1 MAPGR
6 SIDAYIEFWIAFSGI
21 HLARN
26 FKTTRDLYIGAKI
39 YRRGTLLAF
48 VYSITLFINA
58 ALLFII
64 EPMVA
69 KMILPFL
76 GGSPA
81 VWNTSLVFYQA
92 CLLAG
97 YAYAHFGST
106 WLGTR
111 RHALVHLNLL
121 FAGLLLL
128 PIVLPLDWLGAPSEN
143 PVNLVLGVL
152 AVSIGFPFLILS
164 AGAPLLQ
171 KWFAQSRHGAAR
183 DPYFLYAASNSGS
196 LAGLLAYPFLLEP
209 RLPLSQQNHFWF
221 IGYLVLLALVALCVL
236 YFLRPMTGRFDEK
249 SPPLADENRSA
260 SEAAD
265 PTLARRLR
273 WILWGFVPSSL
284 LLGVTSYVTTD
295 IGSAPFLWV
304 LPLAA
309 YLMSFILAFAR
320 SSWMTHPILLR
331 AQAFFLV
338 GIAATVFLHANEPDE
353 ILLPL
358 HLIGFFITALVCH
371 GRLAQ
376 DRPSAKHLT
385 DYFLW
390 LSFGGVLGGAFN
402 ALLAPTLFKHVIEY
416 PLVIALAGLI
426 RPQQGVQDESKRNR
440 QFDWLL
446 PPAVI
451 ALIVCTTLAL
461 KQIQILPTVNDRSL
475 IGGLSALFLLS
486 VGLRP
491 VRFGIGL
498 VLLALVSLWYPSPFG
513 KVLYTGRSFFGA
525 YRAATDS
532 DGTRNVL
539 FQGTTL
545 HGTQSVD
552 RQTKLMPLAYYHR
565 TGPAGQV
572 LLANAARHGSD
583 RIAVVGLGTGSLA
596 CYGTAK
602 QVFTFYEIDPLV
614 EKIARDA
621 GLFTFLRD
629 CSPRIDVVI
638 GDARLSLAKTPNRVY
653 DLFVLDAFS
662 SDVIPVHLLTRQALE
677 LYLQKITPTGVLLFH
692 VSNRY
697 MDLAPVLDRLAVELN
712 LAAFIQND
720 FDISAEEQAEG
731 KSPSRWILMAR
742 DRRVAASYLADGR
755 WRQLNGQLGG
765 DLWTDDYSDLL
776 KVIHWR

>member
-1 MAPGR
+1 
-6 SIDAYIEFWIAFSGI
+6 
-21 HLARN
+21 L
-26 FKTTRDLYIGAKI
+26 T
-39 YRRGTLLAF
+39 F

-64 EPMVA
+64 EPMVV
-69 KMILPFL
+69 KMILPYL

-97 YAYAHFGST
+97 YAYAHFGSA

-121 FAGLLLL
+121 LAGLLLL
-128 PIVLPLDWLGAPSEN
+128 PIVLPLRWLGAPSEN

-152 AVSIGFPFLILS
+152 AVSIGFPFLVLS
-164 AGAPLLQ
+164 AGSPLLQ
-171 KWFAQSRHGAAR
+171 KWFAQCHHSTAR
-183 DPYFLYAASNSGS
+183 DPYFLYAASNAGS

-236 YFLRPMTGRFDEK
+236 YFLRPLTGQFNEK
-249 SPPLADENRSA
+249 SKPLDGENPPASQTADL
-260 SEAAD
+260 
-265 PTLARRLR
+265 TLARRLR

-284 LLGVTSYVTTD
+284 LLGVTTYVTTD

-309 YLMSFILAFAR
+309 YLLSFILAFAR
-320 SSWMTHPILLR
+320 SSWMTHPMLLR
-331 AQAFFLV
+331 VQSLCLV
-338 GIAATVFLHANEPDE
+338 GIAVTVFLHATEPDE

-376 DRPSAKHLT
+376 DRPSATYLT

-390 LSFGGVLGGAFN
+390 LSVGGVLGGVFN
-402 ALLAPTLFKHVIEY
+402 ALIAPSVFKNVIEY
-416 PLVIALAGLI
+416 PLVIAVAGLI
-426 RPQQGVQDESKRNR
+426 RPQDGAQNESKRNR

-451 ALIVCTTLAL
+451 ALIVLITLAL
-461 KQIQILPTVNDRSL
+461 KQMQILPPANDRLL
-475 IGGLSALFLLS
+475 ICGLSGLFLLA
-486 VGLRP
+486 VALRP
-491 VRFGIGL
+491 ARFGMGL
-498 VLLALVSLWYPSPFG
+498 VLLVLVSLWYPSPFG

-525 YRAATDS
+525 YRAATDTE
-532 DGTRNVL
+532 GKRNVL
-539 FQGTTL
+539 FQGTTV
-545 HGTQSVD
+545 HGAQSID
-552 RQTKLMPLAYYHR
+552 RQTKLMPSAYYHR
-565 TGPAGQV
+565 TSPAGQV
-572 LLANAARHGSD
+572 LLANASKFGSG
-583 RIAVVGLGTGSLA
+583 RIAIVGLGTGALA
-596 CYGTAK
+596 CYGTAN
-602 QVFTFYEIDPLV
+602 QNFTFYEIDPLV
-614 EKIARDA
+614 EKIARDDR
-621 GLFTFLRD
+621 LFTYLRD
-629 CSPRIDVVI
+629 CLPRIDVVI
-638 GDARLSLAKTPNRVY
+638 GDARISLAKTPNQLY

-662 SDVIPVHLLTRQALE
+662 SDVIPVHLLTRQAVE
-677 LYLQKITPTGVLLFH
+677 LYLQKITPTGALLFH

-697 MDLAPVLDRLAVELN
+697 MDLAPVLDRLAAELN

-720 FDISAEEQAEG
+720 FKISAKEHAEG

-742 DRRVAASYLADGR
+742 DQSAAAPYLTDGR

>member
-1 MAPGR
+1 M
-6 SIDAYIEFWIAFSGI
+6 
-21 HLARN
+21 
-26 FKTTRDLYIGAKI
+26 
-39 YRRGTLLAF
+39 AF

-69 KMILPFL
+69 KMILPYL

-128 PIVLPLDWLGAPSEN
+128 PIVLPLDRLGAPSEN

-152 AVSIGFPFLILS
+152 AVSIGFPFLVLS

-171 KWFAQSRHGAAR
+171 KWFTQCHHHAAR
-183 DPYFLYAASNSGS
+183 DPYFLYAASNAGS

-236 YFLRPMTGRFDEK
+236 FFLRPLTGQ
-249 SPPLADENRSA
+249 LDENSTPLEA
-260 SEAAD
+260 ENLPDSQAAD
-265 PTLARRLR
+265 LTLGRRLR

-295 IGSAPFLWV
+295 VGSAPFLWV

-390 LSFGGVLGGAFN
+390 LSLGGVLGGVFN
-402 ALLAPTLFKHVIEY
+402 ALLAPSLFKHVIEY
-416 PLVIALAGLI
+416 PLMIAVAGLI
-426 RPQQGVQDESKRNR
+426 RPQDGAHVESTRNR

-451 ALIVCTTLAL
+451 ALIVFITLTL
-461 KQIQILPTVNDRSL
+461 KQIQILPPANGRLL
-475 IGGLSALFLLS
+475 IGGLSGLFLIS
-486 VGLRP
+486 IGLRP

-498 VLLALVSLWYPSPFG
+498 VLLALVSLWYPSPIG

-525 YRAATDS
+525 YRAATDAN
-532 DGTRNVL
+532 GKRNVL
-539 FQGTTL
+539 FQGTTI
-545 HGTQSVD
+545 HGVQSID

-565 TGPAGQV
+565 TSPSGQV
-572 LLANAARHGSD
+572 LLTNASRHDSG
-583 RIAVVGLGTGSLA
+583 RVAIVGLGTGALA
-596 CYGTAK
+596 CYGTTN
-602 QVFTFYEIDPLV
+602 QTFTFYEIDPLV
-614 EKIARDA
+614 EKIARDDR
-621 GLFTFLRD
+621 LFTFLRD
-629 CSPRIDVVI
+629 CAPRIDVVI
-638 GDARLSLAKTPNRVY
+638 GDARMSLAKTPNQLY

-662 SDVIPVHLLTRQALE
+662 SDVIPVHLLTRQAVE
-677 LYLQKITPTGVLLFH
+677 LYLQKTAPTGVLLFH

-697 MDLAPVLDRLAVELN
+697 LDLAPVLDRLAVELN
-712 LAAFIQND
+712 LTAFIQND
-720 FDISAEEQAEG
+720 LAISAKEQAEG

-742 DRRVAASYLADGR
+742 DRRVVAPYLADGR

-776 KVIHWR
+776 KVIHWH